1 LIEILFLIGKDHFWD
16 VTGGF
21 TEKYNEAL
29 KRKEEGNVFY
39 SQKNFRCANKKYK
52 KALKF
57 LEYDSDFKEDEK
69 QKAKQI
75 KLFCYNNLAA
85 SKLKCH
91 KWQKALEYATE
102 AVKIDPNN
110 VKALYRQGKALMELG
125 EWNEA
130 KEKFQSV
137 LRVDP
142 KNVTVM
148 NELHNLKERERVHK
162 QKNAKAVRLALQE
175 MANEREAQ
183 EKIQRA
189 LERKRKWQQ
198 IKRLMIWILGIVV
211 VFCVLIV
218 VIRFMRIPFKRN
230 SQIREIFN

>member
-1 LIEILFLIGKDHFWD
+1 VIGKDHFWD

-21 TEKYNEAL
+21 EERYKEAL

-69 QKAKQI
+69 QKAQQI
-75 KLFCYNNLAA
+75 KLVCYNNLAA
-85 SKLKCH
+85 SKLKCQ

-110 VKALYRQGKALMELG
+110 VKALFRQGKALMELG
-125 EWNEA
+125 EWEEA
-130 KEKFQSV
+130 KKKFQSV
-137 LRVDP
+137 LRIDP
-142 KNVTVM
+142 KNVTVIT
-148 NELHNLKERERVHK
+148 ELHNLKDKERQHK

-175 MANEREAQ
+175 MAKEREVE
-183 EKIQRA
+183 EKIQRE
-189 LERKRKWQQ
+189 LEKQRKWQQ
-198 IKRLMIWILGIVV
+198 IKRFMIWILGIIVV
-211 VFCVLIV
+211 VCVLVV
-218 VIRFMRIPFKRN
+218 VIRSMRTSFKN
-230 SQIREIFN
+230 FK